1 VQLRRLEHENDRSD
15 SLRGTEFREEDFPEL
30 HKVRTAGLENNQ

>member
-15 SLRGTEFREEDFPEL
+15 ALRGEEFREEDFPEL
-30 HKVRTAGLENNQ
+30 QKLRTTGSES